1 MDVNLETGVVKE
13 EVQADKRKEDLK
25 SIIWTIIGMMIFTV
39 IMALA
44 FRYIEY
50 KLGILV

>member
-1 MDVNLETGVVKE
+1 MDVNIETSSVRE
-13 EVQADKRKEDLK
+13 EAREDKRKEDLK